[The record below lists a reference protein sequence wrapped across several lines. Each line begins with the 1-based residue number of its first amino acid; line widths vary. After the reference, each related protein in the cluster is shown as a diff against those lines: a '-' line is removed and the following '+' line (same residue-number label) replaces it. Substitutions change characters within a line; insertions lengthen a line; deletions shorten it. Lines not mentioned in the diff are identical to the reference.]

1 MPYYY
6 SISCRR
12 IIRLG
17 LSCEREGG
25 YSVDTYVCI
34 CAYISRKMNVYRAN
48 LVIDGIENKKLKKIK
63 RTLAILLELEPL
75 DFVRLLT

>member
-1 MPYYY
+1 
-6 SISCRR
+6 
-12 IIRLG
+12 
-17 LSCEREGG
+17 
-25 YSVDTYVCI
+25 
-34 CAYISRKMNVYRAN
+34 MNVYRAN